1 MNLILLG
8 APGSGKGT
16 QAKRLQ
22 DTLCIIQLSTGDMLR
37 AEVASGS
44 ELGRKAK
51 NVIQA
56 GRLVP
61 DELMI
66 DMIAKRI
73 GHEDCRKGFILDGF
87 PRTVPQASALDRL
100 LTEKKLKIDHVL
112 VLDSDDEALVE
123 RITGRFTCVQ
133 CGAGYHE
140 KFQRPKVD
148 GVCDKCGGTEFSRRA
163 DDNAETVRARLK
175 TYHEVTTPI
184 IDYYRKRG
192 VVSIVDGMA
201 SIDEVT
207 RQLKEVVGK

>member
-37 AEVASGS
+37 AEVASDS

-73 GHEDCRKGFILDGF
+73 GHDDCRKGFILDGF

-123 RITGRFTCVQ
+123 RITGRFTCVR

-140 KFQRPKVD
+140 TFQRPKVD
-148 GVCDKCGGTEFSRRA
+148 GVCDKCGGKEFSRRA

-175 TYHEVTTPI
+175 TYHDVTTPI

-207 RQLKEVVGK
+207 RQLKEVVGT

>member
-44 ELGRKAK
+44 ELGRKAEK
-51 NVIQA
+51 VIQA

-73 GHEDCRKGFILDGF
+73 GHDDCRKGFILDGF

-100 LTEKKLKIDHVL
+100 LTERKLKIDHVL

-140 KFQRPKVD
+140 KFQRPRVD
-148 GVCDKCGGTEFSRRA
+148 GVCDKCGGTKFSRRA

-184 IDYYRKRG
+184 IDYYRKKG

-207 RQLKEVVGK
+207 RQLKEVVGT

>member
-8 APGSGKGT
+8 APGAGKGT

-44 ELGRKAK
+44 ELGRKAETL
-51 NVIQA
+51 IQA

-61 DELMI
+61 D
-66 DMIAKRI
+66 DMIIDLIANRI
-73 GHEDCRKGFILDGF
+73 DQEDCKKGFILDGF
-87 PRTVPQASALDRL
+87 PRTVPQAHALDGL
-100 LTEKKLKIDHVL
+100 LAEKKLKIDHVL

-123 RITGRFTCVQ
+123 RITGRFTCAK

-140 KFQRPKVD
+140 KFHRPKVD
-148 GVCDKCGGTEFSRRA
+148 GVCDKCGGKVFTRRA
-163 DDNAETVRARLK
+163 DDTVETIRARLK
-175 TYHEVTTPI
+175 TFHEVTTPI
-184 IDYYRKRG
+184 IDYYREKG
-192 VVSIVDGMA
+192 VVSVVNGMA

-207 RQLKEVVGK
+207 RQLKEAIGK

>member
-44 ELGRKAK
+44 ELGRKAE

-73 GHEDCRKGFILDGF
+73 GHDDCGKGFILDGF

-100 LTEKKLKIDHVL
+100 LAERKLKIDHVL

-148 GVCDKCGGTEFSRRA
+148 GVCDKCGGKEFSRRA
-163 DDNAETVRARLK
+163 DDNAKTVRARLK

-192 VVSIVDGMA
+192 VVSVVDGMT

>member
-8 APGSGKGT
+8 APGAGKGT

-44 ELGRKAK
+44 ELGRKAE

-56 GRLVP
+56 GCLVP
-61 DELMI
+61 DEMI
-66 DMIAKRI
+66 VDMIAKRI
-73 GHEDCRKGFILDGF
+73 DQDDCRNGFILDGF
-87 PRTVPQASALDRL
+87 PRTVPQAGALDRL
-100 LTEKKLKIDHVL
+100 LAEKKLKIDHVL

-123 RITGRFTCVQ
+123 RITGRFTCAQ

-148 GVCDKCGGTEFSRRA
+148 GVCDKCGGKTFTRRA
-163 DDNAETVRARLK
+163 DDTAETVRARLK

-184 IDYYRKRG
+184 IDHYRKKG
-192 VVSIVDGMA
+192 VVSVVNGMA

-207 RQLKEVVGK
+207 RQLKEAIGK